1 MIEVGQLKVE
11 GKTALGLKVGL
22 PNSPPL
28 VAVVAEKGFVMCGFL
43 DMKAAEKL
51 DVVAAMVSGVRT
63 VDDMLSAKVKAVT
76 SKAKMKGIKR
86 GMKVREAVK
95 LLF

>member
-11 GKTALGLKVGL
+11 GKTALGLKVAL

-43 DMKAAEKL
+43 DVKAAEKL

-76 SKAKMKGIKR
+76 SNGKMKGIKR
-86 GMKVREAVK
+86 GMKGREAVK